1 MKVVTFF
8 ARGESAKF
16 IDSLEKPKF
25 TVIANEFGNEL
36 EAFPQI
42 GEYIKDSEV
51 HICCNGWPTEL
62 DSYKRINF
70 FENYNVTKLMRPYM
84 HDEGR
89 VNIQNSCHLPDVF
102 LSDLHKDWMYQ
113 RGVNLPSDFKYEY
126 SYPSTGTATLAYTVL
141 EVAQDGDVVNI
152 LGLDFYENSGYLVGT
167 PDATDWGV
175 NGPMQDVLYNLV
187 ARHPLITFNMIT
199 TARKH
204 LDEVEELQ
212 NMNLT
217 RVKV

>member
-70 FENYNVTKLMRPYM
+70 FENYNFNDIVQYFSKLGFNCTSL
-84 HDEGR
+84 DLEGL
-89 VNIQNSCHLPDVF
+89 V
-102 LSDLHKDWMYQ
+102 
-113 RGVNLPSDFKYEY
+113 
-126 SYPSTGTATLAYTVL
+126 
-141 EVAQDGDVVNI
+141 
-152 LGLDFYENSGYLVGT
+152 SGKL
-167 PDATDWGV
+167 
-175 NGPMQDVLYNLV
+175 N
-187 ARHPLITFNMIT
+187 R
-199 TARKH
+199 
-204 LDEVEELQ
+204 
-212 NMNLT
+212 
-217 RVKV
+217 